1 MQHRNNDRI
10 KNLLKPQ
17 ANIIRW
23 IWDWMKLLQAELRN
37 VITGGSKSRSAFY
50 EVYYKACLHIMGQKG
65 KKDHE
70 EFCTWKE
77 LVAGIT
83 AVDASDDSEKET
95 DNDNKQK
102 SDEGKKSPEAL
113 ALLLVREC
121 KRADILLK
129 PHHVEELYAMKPLE
143 FRREMI
149 HLKVRATS
157 FWRMSMDYDYTEKED
172 SRDDTVQNDRKFIAL
187 RELSENLRRIFVRQS
202 VMTKSIQ
209 SVLRDT
215 CQVQVD
221 CKEHLKCIETKMEK
235 VDNQNELA
243 NAFGGSI

>member
-1 MQHRNNDRI
+1 M
-10 KNLLKPQ
+10 KNFVHGKNWWLVLLRY
-17 ANIIRW
+17 N
-23 IWDWMKLLQAELRN
+23 
-37 VITGGSKSRSAFY
+37 
-50 EVYYKACLHIMGQKG
+50 
-65 KKDHE
+65 
-70 EFCTWKE
+70 
-77 LVAGIT
+77 
-83 AVDASDDSEKET
+83 ASDDSEKET

-221 CKEHLKCIETKMEK
+221 CKDYLKCIETKMEK